1 MDFGTTDDGCAYFIM
16 EHLDGI
22 DLADV
27 LSHERRLD
35 ANRSCEIT
43 IQICRALAAAH
54 AAGVIHRDLK
64 PENIFLVARDGQA
77 DFVKVLDF
85 GVARSAGRT
94 NRLTNPGIA
103 MGTPEYMAPEQ
114 AAGGVTDHRSDIY
127 SVGALLYEMVTGQP
141 PQKRDGDPIGPRALR
156 LQLSED
162 LDRIVVRALAH
173 DPAQRYQS
181 MAQLEYDLVKTLWG
195 RTRAVADLLG
205 LHQKDPQVEP
215 SPARHR

>member
-1 MDFGTTDDGCAYFIM
+1 
-16 EHLDGI
+16 
-22 DLADV
+22 
-27 LSHERRLD
+27 
-35 ANRSCEIT
+35 
-43 IQICRALAAAH
+43 
-54 AAGVIHRDLK
+54 
-64 PENIFLVARDGQA
+64 
-77 DFVKVLDF
+77 VLDF

-94 NRLTNPGIA
+94 TRLTNPGIA

-141 PQKRDGDPIGPRALR
+141 PQKREGEPIGPRALR

-162 LDRIVVRALAH
+162 LDRIVVRALAP

-205 LHQKDPQVEP
+205 LHQKEAQVEP
-215 SPARHR
+215 SPHDIDEPPNMPTLPQEESLGHALLERLDARRQGTPAWNPASPVHTPVTPPPLLSEQKTPPPQPRRSR